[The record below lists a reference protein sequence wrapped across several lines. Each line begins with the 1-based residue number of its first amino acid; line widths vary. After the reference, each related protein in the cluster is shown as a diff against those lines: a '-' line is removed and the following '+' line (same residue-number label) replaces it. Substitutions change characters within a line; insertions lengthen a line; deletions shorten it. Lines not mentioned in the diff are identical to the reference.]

1 MEEIRGEGGEKM
13 GKGTERK
20 RVMLCIVMY
29 GNVVRDTP
37 GFRMDLE
44 ERLRHRQARQGKA
57 SEQGQGR
64 WPRRQRPSGRPPIA
78 GRPGSRS
85 GGVECGFDVVFFL
98 WAFCFAGSFAGLVWL
113 GSVLYRYAGI
123 RQVTYHFFLFH
134 SPSFFFP
141 PIHLFPEP

>member
-1 MEEIRGEGGEKM
+1 
-13 GKGTERK
+13 
-20 RVMLCIVMY
+20 MY

-44 ERLRHRQARQGKA
+44 DRLRHRQARQGKA

-85 GGVECGFDVVFFL
+85 GGSSV
-98 WAFCFAGSFAGLVWL
+98 GLTW
-113 GSVLYRYAGI
+113 
-123 RQVTYHFFLFH
+123 
-134 SPSFFFP
+134 FFFSGLSALLGLLP
-141 PIHLFPEP
+141 GWSG